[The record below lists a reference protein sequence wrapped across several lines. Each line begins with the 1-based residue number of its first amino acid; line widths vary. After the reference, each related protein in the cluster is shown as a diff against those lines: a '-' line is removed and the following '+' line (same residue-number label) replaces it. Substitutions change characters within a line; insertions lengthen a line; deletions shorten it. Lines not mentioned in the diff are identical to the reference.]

1 MESMRDINRVME
13 REVAKGSCPLAFE
26 RMEFGS
32 KPFQFIISE
41 EKLNEVLTYLL
52 RIRTFG
58 QYAGKSIINNVY
70 MDLDMLCKKPQFK
83 RTRSVVERE
92 EVYTKVQR
100 YKRKLKPEYDGRV
113 CLETVQCIFS
123 LPEKETDRY
132 RMIYEGQETY
142 GFIMSNKYILGL
154 FAYCEAARK
163 TIVWD
168 GVEFE
173 HLTEQE
179 QKQKIVLLDNVRDVL
194 FQALLF
200 DNVSMEK
207 NHIRVDMC
215 TVMLLE

>member
-1 MESMRDINRVME
+1 MESMRDVNRVME
-13 REVAKGSCPLAFE
+13 REIAKGSCPLALE
-26 RMEFGS
+26 RLEFGS
-32 KPFQFIISE
+32 SPFRFITSE
-41 EKLNEVLTYLL
+41 EKLDEVLAYLL

-58 QYAGKSIINNVY
+58 QYAGKTIINNVY
-70 MDLDMLCKKPQFK
+70 MDLDILCKKPQFK
-83 RTRSVVERE
+83 RTHSVVERE
-92 EVYTKVQR
+92 EIYTKVQR

-113 CLETVQCIFS
+113 CLETVQCIFG
-123 LPEKETDRY
+123 LPEGEADRY
-132 RMIYEGQETY
+132 RMTYEGQETY
-142 GFIMSNKYILGL
+142 GFTMSNKYILGL

-179 QKQKIVLLDNVRDVL
+179 QKVVLLDDVRDVL
-194 FQALLF
+194 FQALLL

-207 NHIRVDMC
+207 NRIRADMC